1 MMVMNIT
8 RDYAVVNSTG
18 SVFIRLHVIWL
29 STVVIEPCAN
39 DNHTQE
45 GATSGITM
53 ADVLLVYKKNFEG
66 IHDESLQLVK
76 DVLNSQSDSLRVD
89 IRAREQVRRADFIG
103 RDLVIVLGGD
113 GTLTSISHN
122 IDSNTPVMGVNSHPR
137 SDDPNGSLGFYM
149 DSDIDTFS
157 DDLDA
162 ALSGTAITNQLPRLQ
177 ATIETTSGNKI
188 RSDPAMNDLLVA
200 NTHQYAPSKYHLRR
214 GDIDIEQHS
223 SGLLF
228 STWLGQGAWF
238 NQISRKANLGDA
250 GDSETHYL
258 VIARDLDSQIE
269 DETYLAWTNE
279 PTVITSDMHRGYVV
293 PDGWDEY
300 QFNRGATI
308 TVDLTGPIL
317 QLLTFRNTMKE
328 RFRQS

>member
-1 MMVMNIT
+1 
-8 RDYAVVNSTG
+8 
-18 SVFIRLHVIWL
+18 
-29 STVVIEPCAN
+29 
-39 DNHTQE
+39 
-45 GATSGITM
+45 M
-53 ADVLLVYKKNFEG
+53 ADILLVYKKNFEG
-66 IHDESLQLVK
+66 VHDESLQSIK
-76 DVLNSQSDSLRVD
+76 GVLNSQSSTIRVD

-149 DSDIDTFS
+149 DSDIDTFAN
-157 DDLDA
+157 DLKS
-162 ALSGTAITNQLPRLQ
+162 ALEGNAIVNRLPRLQ

-188 RSDPAMNDLLVA
+188 RSDPAMNDLLIA

-214 GDIDIEQHS
+214 GEIDIEQHS

-238 NQISRKANLGDA
+238 SQIARKANLGSVEES
-250 GDSETHYL
+250 DSHYL
-258 VIARDLDSQIE
+258 VIARDLDPEIE
-269 DETYLAWTNE
+269 DETYMAWTDE
-279 PTVITSDMHRGYVV
+279 ATVITSDMHRGYVV

-308 TVDLTGPIL
+308 SVDLSGPVL
-317 QLLTFRNTMKE
+317 QLLTFRNSMKE
-328 RFRQS
+328 RFSRD

>member
-1 MMVMNIT
+1 
-8 RDYAVVNSTG
+8 
-18 SVFIRLHVIWL
+18 
-29 STVVIEPCAN
+29 
-39 DNHTQE
+39 
-45 GATSGITM
+45 M

-66 IHDESLQLVK
+66 VHDESLQSVK
-76 DVLNSQSDSLRVD
+76 DVLAAQPDKIRVD

-137 SDDPNGSLGFYM
+137 SGDPNGSVGFYM
-149 DSDIDTFS
+149 DSNIQTFS
-157 DDLDA
+157 QDLEA
-162 ALSGTAITNQLPRLQ
+162 ALSGNAIVNRLPRLQ

-200 NTHQYAPSKYHLRR
+200 NTHQYAPSKYNLRR
-214 GDIDIEQHS
+214 GDIDIKQQS

-238 NQISRKANLGDA
+238 NQIARKSNLGNADE
-250 GDSETHYL
+250 SQSHYL
-258 VIARDLDSQIE
+258 VIARDIDPSIE
-269 DETYLAWTNE
+269 DERYMTWTSDA
-279 PTVITSDMHRGYVV
+279 TVITSDMHRGYVV

-300 QFNRGATI
+300 QFNRGATV
-308 TVDLTGPIL
+308 TVDLSGPVL
-317 QLLTFRNTMKE
+317 QLLTFRKSMNEIFETE
-328 RFRQS
+328 

>member
-1 MMVMNIT
+1 
-8 RDYAVVNSTG
+8 
-18 SVFIRLHVIWL
+18 
-29 STVVIEPCAN
+29 
-39 DNHTQE
+39 
-45 GATSGITM
+45 M

-66 IHDESLQLVK
+66 VHDDSLQSVK
-76 DVLNSQSDSLRVD
+76 DVLAAQSDKIRVD

-137 SDDPNGSLGFYM
+137 SGDPNGSVGFYM
-149 DSDIDTFS
+149 DSNIETFS
-157 DDLDA
+157 QDLEA
-162 ALSGTAITNQLPRLQ
+162 ALSGNAIVNRLPRLQ

-200 NTHQYAPSKYHLRR
+200 NTHQYAPSKYNLRR
-214 GDIDIEQHS
+214 GHIDIKQQS

-238 NQISRKANLGDA
+238 NQIARKSNLGNA
-250 GDSETHYL
+250 EESQSHYL
-258 VIARDLDSQIE
+258 VIARDIDPSIE
-269 DETYLAWTNE
+269 DERYMTWTSE

-300 QFNRGATI
+300 QFNRGATV
-308 TVDLTGPIL
+308 TVDLSGPVL
-317 QLLTFRNTMKE
+317 QLLTFRKSMNEIFEME
-328 RFRQS
+328 

>member
-1 MMVMNIT
+1 
-8 RDYAVVNSTG
+8 
-18 SVFIRLHVIWL
+18 
-29 STVVIEPCAN
+29 
-39 DNHTQE
+39 
-45 GATSGITM
+45 M

-66 IHDESLQLVK
+66 VHDESLQSVK
-76 DVLNSQSDSLRVD
+76 DVLAAQPDKIRVD

-137 SDDPNGSLGFYM
+137 SGDPNGSVGFYM
-149 DSDIDTFS
+149 DSNIKTFS
-157 DDLDA
+157 KDLEA
-162 ALSGTAITNQLPRLQ
+162 ALSGNAIVNRLPRLQ

-200 NTHQYAPSKYHLRR
+200 NTHQYAPSKYILRR
-214 GDIDIEQHS
+214 GEIDIKQQS

-238 NQISRKANLGDA
+238 NQIARKSNLGNA
-250 GDSETHYL
+250 EESQSHYL
-258 VIARDLDSQIE
+258 VIARDIDPSIE
-269 DETYLAWTNE
+269 DERYMTWTSDA
-279 PTVITSDMHRGYVV
+279 TVITSDTHRGYVV

-300 QFNRGATI
+300 QFNRGATV
-308 TVDLTGPIL
+308 TVDLSGPVL
-317 QLLTFRNTMKE
+317 QLLTFRKSMNEIFETE
-328 RFRQS
+328 

>member
-1 MMVMNIT
+1 
-8 RDYAVVNSTG
+8 
-18 SVFIRLHVIWL
+18 
-29 STVVIEPCAN
+29 
-39 DNHTQE
+39 
-45 GATSGITM
+45 M

-66 IHDESLQLVK
+66 VHDDSLQSVK
-76 DVLNSQSDSLRVD
+76 DVLTSLSGKIRVD

-137 SDDPNGSLGFYM
+137 SDDPNGSVGFYM

-157 DDLDA
+157 QDLDA
-162 ALSGTAITNQLPRLQ
+162 ALTGNAIVNRLPRLQ

-188 RSDPAMNDLLVA
+188 KTDPAMNDLLIA

-214 GDIDIEQHS
+214 GDIEIKQHS
-223 SGLLF
+223 SGLVF

-238 NQISRKANLGDA
+238 NQIARKSNLGNA
-250 GDSETHYL
+250 EESKSHYL
-258 VIARDLDSQIE
+258 VIARDIDHSIE
-269 DETYLAWTNE
+269 DETYMAWTSDA
-279 PTVITSDMHRGYVV
+279 TVITSDMHRGYVV

-300 QFNRGATI
+300 QFNRGATV
-308 TVDLTGPIL
+308 TVDLSGPVL
-317 QLLTFRNTMKE
+317 QLLTFRKSMNE
-328 RFRQS
+328 IFRTE

>member
-1 MMVMNIT
+1 
-8 RDYAVVNSTG
+8 
-18 SVFIRLHVIWL
+18 
-29 STVVIEPCAN
+29 
-39 DNHTQE
+39 
-45 GATSGITM
+45 M

-66 IHDESLQLVK
+66 VHDESLQSVK
-76 DVLNSQSDSLRVD
+76 DVLAAQQDKIRVD

-137 SDDPNGSLGFYM
+137 SGDPNGSVGFYM
-149 DSDIDTFS
+149 DSNIETFTQ
-157 DDLDA
+157 DLES
-162 ALSGTAITNQLPRLQ
+162 ALSGNAIVNRLPRLQ

-200 NTHQYAPSKYHLRR
+200 NTHQYAPSKYNLRR
-214 GDIDIEQHS
+214 GDIDIKQQS

-238 NQISRKANLGDA
+238 NQIARKSNLGNA
-250 GDSETHYL
+250 EESQSHYL
-258 VIARDLDSQIE
+258 VIARDIDPSIE
-269 DETYLAWTNE
+269 DERYMTWTSE

-300 QFNRGATI
+300 QFNRGATV
-308 TVDLTGPIL
+308 TVDLSGPVL
-317 QLLTFRNTMKE
+317 QLLTFRKSMNEIFETE
-328 RFRQS
+328 